1 MAFGI
6 GRWDWGVLSPGL
18 DTPRHTSTHLDTG
31 LDTLDTPFPDSMLR
45 RCRGYSLDTLDT
57 LDTLDSGSTAL
68 DSK

>member
-1 MAFGI
+1 M
-6 GRWDWGVLSPGL
+6 L
-18 DTPRHTSTHLDTG
+18 TSTHLDTG

-68 DSK
+68 DSTLTVLSSLDSGSQGRCPF